1 VKLQEPIQVLC
12 RSMQHTLDAMLRVLT
27 AQLSSDEEM
36 LTQLTILTARMAG
49 DEMVGLP
56 ERLRWYSASVL
67 GLLNH
72 LDGFP
77 SAGRIFQWLGMDE
90 KVRSLLERQEG
101 SRV

>member
-1 VKLQEPIQVLC
+1 
-12 RSMQHTLDAMLRVLT
+12 MQHTLDAMLQVLT
-27 AQLSSDEEM
+27 AKPPSDETKLM
-36 LTQLTILTARMAG
+36 LLTMLNARMAG
-49 DEMVGLP
+49 EEKVALP

-72 LDGFP
+72 LEGFP

-101 SRV
+101 SRE

>member
-1 VKLQEPIQVLC
+1 
-12 RSMQHTLDAMLRVLT
+12 MQHTLEAMLQVLT
-27 AQLSSDEEM
+27 TEALSDETM
-36 LTQLTILTARMAG
+36 LMQLTLLTARMAG
-49 DEMVGLP
+49 KEKVGLP

-90 KVRSLLERQEG
+90 KVRSLLERQE
-101 SRV
+101 SA